1 MSASYTTRQLR
12 IIIIICSKITV
23 QRDTYASA
31 VYAVVVSRV
40 SVRLSQAD
48 NVWKRLDGSSWFWHI
63 EASFYI
69 LCCVLGKFRYP
80 KIRALPSA
88 LTMSQTLDLKKSLYG
103 KSIVLSTKLI
113 RARPSLLTTLAMVD
127 ASSLDV
133 HGLLQ
138 VRRSYSILTP
148 YPVLLDLLNRA
159 CSYSCAA
166 VDKISTDTGL

>member
-48 NVWKRLDGSSWFWHI
+48 NVWKRLDRSSWFWHI

-69 LCCVLGKFRYP
+69 
-80 KIRALPSA
+80 
-88 LTMSQTLDLKKSLYG
+88 
-103 KSIVLSTKLI
+103 
-113 RARPSLLTTLAMVD
+113 
-127 ASSLDV
+127 
-133 HGLLQ
+133 
-138 VRRSYSILTP
+138 SY
-148 YPVLLDLLNRA
+148 
-159 CSYSCAA
+159 A
-166 VDKISTDTGL
+166 VF